1 MTALDYSIRSEFWP
15 GFVLVLERSDPET
28 KWDHLDRILDL
39 GQVQFLVQLGFF
51 SNAENCSKLIENYL
65 SETKKSETKK
75 SETEKSEARIGISLE
90 QISTKVVESIGGRE
104 AMKILIEKSS
114 KFRPGT
120 FSPG

>member
-15 GFVLVLERSDPET
+15 GFVLVLDRSDPET

-65 SETKKSETKK
+65 SETKKSE
-75 SETEKSEARIGISLE
+75 ARIGISLE

-104 AMKILIEKSS
+104 AMKILVEKCS

>member
-15 GFVLVLERSDPET
+15 GFVLVLDRSDPET

-65 SETKKSETKK
+65 SET
-75 SETEKSEARIGISLE
+75 EKSEARIGISLE

-104 AMKILIEKSS
+104 AMKILVEKSS

>member
-51 SNAENCSKLIENYL
+51 SSPENCSKLIENYL
-65 SETKKSETKK
+65 SETKK